1 MLQLAGSLLAP
12 VAGALLYGWL
22 HNRPYGVRL
31 VDGFMYVAVPALVL
45 WQVVPH
51 AWASHGLLAI
61 GVIVLGI
68 VTPALI
74 ERISHKL
81 APHTD
86 NLALLAG
93 LSGLSLHAFLE
104 GAALVSKGLHIGPA
118 VMLHR
123 IPVGLTVWWLLRPRH
138 GFGGASLGIAA
149 ILVATVAGYAVGVRF
164 FAEGHSGAGL
174 YQAFVGGSLLHVVF
188 HQSRHDHSHEH
199 DLRGC

>member
-22 HNRPYGVRL
+22 HHRPYGVRL

-51 AWASHGLLAI
+51 VWAGHGLLAI
-61 GVIVLGI
+61 GFFALGLGI
-68 VTPALI
+68 PALI
-74 ERISHKL
+74 ERISHRL

-104 GAALVSKGLHIGPA
+104 GAALVSKGGLHIGLA
-118 VMLHR
+118 VILHR

-138 GFGGASLGIAA
+138 GFGGASIGIAA
-149 ILVATVAGYAVGVRF
+149 IFAATVAGYAVGARF
-164 FAEGHSGAGL
+164 FGDSHSGAGL

-188 HQSRHDHSHEH
+188 HQSRHDHSH
-199 DLRGC
+199 

>member
-74 ERISHKL
+74 ERLSHKL

-104 GAALVSKGLHIGPA
+104 GAALVSKALHIGLA
-118 VMLHR
+118 VILHR

-138 GFGGASLGIAA
+138 GFRGASLGIAA
-149 ILVATVAGYAVGVRF
+149 ILVATVAGYAAGARF
-164 FAEGHSGAGL
+164 FGDGHSGAGL

-188 HQSRHDHSHEH
+188 HQSRRDHSHEH
-199 DLRGC
+199 D

>member
-22 HNRPYGVRL
+22 HDRPYGARL
-31 VDGFMYVAVPALVL
+31 VDRVMYVTVPALVL

-51 AWASHGLLAI
+51 AWASYGVLAI
-61 GVIVLGI
+61 GVFVLGI
-68 VTPALI
+68 VAPALI
-74 ERISHKL
+74 ERVFHRL
-81 APHTD
+81 APHAD

-104 GAALVSKGLHIGPA
+104 GAALVSKGLQIGPA
-118 VMLHR
+118 VILHR

-149 ILVATVAGYAVGVRF
+149 ILAATIAGFAVGARF
-164 FAEGHSGAGL
+164 LGDGQGGAGL
-174 YQAFVGGSLLHVVF
+174 YQAFVGGSLMHVVF
-188 HQSRHDHSHEH
+188 HQSRQDHSHDH
-199 DLRGC
+199 GK

>member
-22 HNRPYGVRL
+22 HDRPFGVRL

-51 AWASHGLLAI
+51 VWASHGLLAI
-61 GVIVLGI
+61 GVFLLGLG
-68 VTPALI
+68 TPVLI
-74 ERISHKL
+74 ERISHRL
-81 APHTD
+81 APHAD

-104 GAALVSKGLHIGPA
+104 GAALVSNGLQLGLA
-118 VMLHR
+118 VILHR
-123 IPVGLTVWWLLRPRH
+123 IPVGLTVWWLLHPRR
-138 GFGGASLGIAA
+138 GFWGASIGIAA
-149 ILVATVAGYAVGVRF
+149 ILAATVAGYAAGARF
-164 FAEGHSGAGL
+164 FGDGHGGVGL

-188 HQSRHDHSHEH
+188 HQSRHDHSH
-199 DLRGC
+199 

>member
-22 HNRPYGVRL
+22 HNRPYGVRV
-31 VDGFMYVAVPALVL
+31 VDGIMFVAVPALVL

-51 AWASHGLLAI
+51 VWASHGVLAI
-61 GVIVLGI
+61 GLFVLGI
-68 VTPALI
+68 ATPALI
-74 ERISHKL
+74 ERLSHRL

-104 GAALVSKGLHIGPA
+104 GAALVSKALHIGLA
-118 VMLHR
+118 VILHR

-149 ILVATVAGYAVGVRF
+149 ILVATVAGYAAGARF
-164 FAEGHSGAGL
+164 FGDGHSSAGL

-188 HQSRHDHSHEH
+188 HQSRRDHSHKH
-199 DLRGC
+199 N

>member
-51 AWASHGLLAI
+51 VWGSHGLLAI
-61 GVIVLGI
+61 GVFALG
-68 VTPALI
+68 VGTPALI
-74 ERISHKL
+74 ERISHRL
-81 APHTD
+81 APHAD

-93 LSGLSLHAFLE
+93 MSGLSLHAFLE
-104 GAALVSKGLHIGPA
+104 GAALVSNGLHIGLA
-118 VMLHR
+118 VILHR
-123 IPVGLTVWWLLRPRH
+123 IPVGLTVWWLLRPRR
-138 GFGGASLGIAA
+138 GFGGASIGIAA
-149 ILVATVAGYAVGVRF
+149 ILAATVAGYAVGARF
-164 FAEGHSGAGL
+164 FGDGHGGVGL

-188 HQSRHDHSHEH
+188 HQSRHDHSH
-199 DLRGC
+199 